1 MTGLTVVRA
10 AKNLKFVRYRA
21 EREIDAAA
29 DETRA
34 RFATPGKHTIY
45 DKKLQEAQ
53 RYLDAVSS
61 GNPPEDLKK
70 FPYMS
75 REVGPDKTAAT
86 PEDLANLWI
95 TMNGQW
101 EQVSPV
107 IEDISI
113 TAKSRVKTARSA
125 ADIEQI
131 KANAIASLDAIGEK
145 PPENPRSLE
154 NPVRRN
160 PAAR

>member
-21 EREIDAAA
+21 EREIEAAA

-53 RYLDAVSS
+53 RYLDAVAS
-61 GNPPEDLKK
+61 GKPPADLKK

-75 REVGPDKTAAT
+75 REVGPGKTAET

-95 TMNGQW
+95 AMNGQW
-101 EQVSPV
+101 EQVSPI

-125 ADIEQI
+125 ADIDQI
-131 KANAIASLDAIGEK
+131 KAEAITSLDSIGEK
-145 PPENPRSLE
+145 PPENPRNLE
-154 NPVRRN
+154 NPFRQN
-160 PAAR
+160 PTTR